1 MPPGRPK
8 KTRPS
13 TDAAA
18 SAPPPTTV
26 PTRTHE
32 PTQTPPERSPVAD
45 RILAAGITQAQK
57 QALIDNLQ
65 LEITERAR
73 KLRAQY
79 ALQAQGLRTRLE
91 MRVNRIPQALRQRKM
106 GDLLAEHAEKAR
118 AKVTPAVPEK
128 DPLLEQA
135 GSLVV
140 RSPERE
146 RKSLKRQSE
155 YISTANN
162 NENDDKENAPALTE
176 LEPTQGQAQDLPNP
190 KKRAKTA
197 TITTVANTKATR
209 TVSRK
214 GPAPPTST
222 ILSPKSHNSRTL
234 PRSPFKPALSPK
246 KTALIERLASP
257 VKQSTLQLAPPTKTV
272 SRAPSRQAKRPGTAL
287 GMAQETEMATEGRS
301 SEASTASAGTTIVT
315 TKTAS
320 KVGRLPA
327 AKKTTVAKTTTVGGR
342 KAAAGVKKENV
353 PPVPLPVGG
362 GRMLRK
368 RG

>member
-13 TDAAA
+13 TDAATL
-18 SAPPPTTV
+18 APPSMTIPTQTD
-26 PTRTHE
+26 E
-32 PTQTPPERSPVAD
+32 PTHTPPERSPMAD
-45 RILAAGITQAQK
+45 RTLAAGITQAQK
-57 QALIDNLQ
+57 QALLDNLQ

-118 AKVTPAVPEK
+118 VTAAPAVPQK

-162 NENDDKENAPALTE
+162 DANDDKENAPAPTE
-176 LEPTQGQAQDLPNP
+176 LEPTQPQDLPNP
-190 KKRAKTA
+190 KKRVKTA
-197 TITTVANTKATR
+197 TTTVANTKATR

-234 PRSPFKPALSPK
+234 PRSPFKPALSPEK
-246 KTALIERLASP
+246 IALIDRLASP
-257 VKQSTLQLAPPTKTV
+257 VKQLTQHLAPPAKV
-272 SRAPSRQAKRPGTAL
+272 PSRAPSRQAKRLVTAL
-287 GMAQETEMATEGRS
+287 GTAQETEMATEGRS
-301 SEASTASAGTTIVT
+301 SEASTTSAGTTIVT

-327 AKKTTVAKTTTVGGR
+327 AKKTTVAKTTTLGGR
-342 KAAAGVKKENV
+342 KAAAVVKKENV

-362 GRMLRK
+362 GRTLRK

>member
-13 TDAAA
+13 TDAA
-18 SAPPPTTV
+18 SFVPPPTTV
-26 PTRTHE
+26 PTETDE
-32 PTQTPPERSPVAD
+32 PTQTPPERSPVAN
-45 RILAAGITQAQK
+45 RTLAPGITQAQK

-106 GDLLAEHAEKAR
+106 GDLLAEHAEKDRVKA
-118 AKVTPAVPEK
+118 APAVPEK

-140 RSPERE
+140 RSPGRE

-155 YISTANN
+155 YISTANTN
-162 NENDDKENAPALTE
+162 DNDDKENAPAPIE
-176 LEPTQGQAQDLPNP
+176 LEPAQIQAQDLPNP

-197 TITTVANTKATR
+197 TTTVANTKATR

-214 GPAPPTST
+214 GPAPSTST

-234 PRSPFKPALSPK
+234 PRSPFKTALSPE

-257 VKQSTLQLAPPTKTV
+257 VKQSTQHLAPPAKAS
-272 SRAPSRQAKRPGTAL
+272 SRAPSRQAKRPDTAL

-301 SEASTASAGTTIVT
+301 SEASTTSAGTTIVT

-327 AKKTTVAKTTTVGGR
+327 AKKTTVAKTTVGGR
-342 KAAAGVKKENV
+342 KAAAGVRKENV
-353 PPVPLPVGG
+353 APVPLPVGG
-362 GRMLRK
+362 GRTLRK
-368 RG
+368 RV